1 MVVLSN
7 LQHFVAYWYIHS
19 LIGWS
24 EKKFHYWW
32 LIHTKSNYKIK
43 NNVSSLS
50 KVWESISFRIR
61 LCHTRTSN
69 ILLWSFHVIDKYRK
83 AQICI
88 SRSREAWKYVIY
100 KNRFFFFSFF
110 HIENSIQFFFYLCHL
125 ILHNKRR
132 ENVLCTYFPNSI
144 KKNVSCCLGS
154 FHSGKKTMNFFF
166 LSKFLA

>member
-61 LCHTRTSN
+61 LYHTRSSN

-100 KNRFFFFSFF
+100 KNRFFFFLSF
-110 HIENSIQFFFYLCHL
+110 ILKIAYNSFSTCATWYYITKEGKMYFVL
-125 ILHNKRR
+125 IFQIL
-132 ENVLCTYFPNSI
+132 L

-166 LSKFLA
+166 LIKISA